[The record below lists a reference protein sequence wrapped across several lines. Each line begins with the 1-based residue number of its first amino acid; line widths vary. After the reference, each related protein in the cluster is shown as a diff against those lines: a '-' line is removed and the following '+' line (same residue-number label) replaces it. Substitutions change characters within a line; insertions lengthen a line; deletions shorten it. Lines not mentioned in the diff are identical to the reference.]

1 MAIAPKLGAVFAA
14 GEKLR
19 GWHATASLEVFFENF
34 EIAGKKSPA
43 SAGLFS

>member
-1 MAIAPKLGAVFAA
+1 LGAVFAA

-19 GWHATASLEVFFENF
+19 GWPATASLEVFFENF
-34 EIAGKKSPA
+34 EITGKKSPA